1 MHLRGHFRTTFSF
14 LNVRITGGGGV
25 RIVTLILTTSLD
37 TSSISQASPP
47 SIVMQSRAATTKQ
60 GCGFQSR
67 IGTTFSTFL
76 LCLDSSQA
84 GDMITTS

>member
-14 LNVRITGGGGV
+14 LNINGGGV

-37 TSSISQASPP
+37 TSSIISQASPP